1 MSTDPAPA
9 TDAAPATGPA
19 PTLTTVAL
27 ADLPS
32 AVGMTFGPSSWRTV
46 TQEQVNR
53 FAELTG
59 DHNPIHLDPEYAART
74 PFGGTIV
81 HGYLTLALV
90 VPLMAE
96 LVEVTGVGTGVNYG
110 LDRLRFPAPVRV
122 GSRIRVTSR
131 LAEVTDVAGGH
142 QAVFENTF
150 EAEGQAKPAA
160 VATMI
165 VRYYA

>member
-1 MSTDPAPA
+1 MSQNSTR
-9 TDAAPATGPA
+9 
-19 PTLTTVAL
+19 TTVAMSE
-27 ADLPS
+27 LPS
-32 AVGMTFGPSSWRTV
+32 LVGTTFGPSSWRTV
-46 TQEQVNR
+46 TQEQVDR

-59 DHNPIHLDPEYAART
+59 DHNPVHLDPDFAART

-81 HGYLTLALV
+81 HGYFTLALV

-96 LVEVTGVGTGVNYG
+96 ILEVTEVGTGVNYG
-110 LDRLRFPAPVRV
+110 LDRLRFPAPVLV
-122 GSRIRVTSR
+122 GSAIRVSSR
-131 LAEVTDVAGGH
+131 LAEVTEVPGGL

-150 EAEGQAKPAA
+150 ESQGQSKPVA

>member
-1 MSTDPAPA
+1 MTTQPD
-9 TDAAPATGPA
+9 A
-19 PTLTTVAL
+19 PTLTSVPL

-32 AVGMTFGPSSWRTV
+32 LVGTTFGPSSWRTI
-46 TQEQVNR
+46 TQDEVNR
-53 FAELTG
+53 FADLTG
-59 DHNPIHLDPEYAART
+59 DHNPIHLDEEYAKGT

-96 LVEVTGVGTGVNYG
+96 VVEVTGVTTGVNYG

-122 GSRIRVTSR
+122 GARIRVTSR
-131 LAEVTDVAGGH
+131 LTDVTDVPGGY
-142 QAVFENTF
+142 QAVYENTF
-150 EAEGQAKPAA
+150 EVEGQSKPAA
-160 VATMI
+160 VAVMI

>member
-1 MSTDPAPA
+1 MTDPATA
-9 TDAAPATGPA
+9 TTTE
-19 PTLTTVAL
+19 PTTPTRTTVAL

-32 AVGMTFGPSSWRTV
+32 LVGTTFGPSSWRTI
-46 TQEQVNR
+46 TQEQVDR
-53 FAELTG
+53 FADLTG
-59 DHNPIHLDPEYAART
+59 DHNPIHLDPAYAAGT

-96 LVEVTGVGTGVNYG
+96 VVEVTGVGTGVNYG

-122 GSRIRVTSR
+122 GSRIRVTST
-131 LAEVTDVAGGH
+131 LSAVTEVAGGY

-160 VATMI
+160 VAVMI
-165 VRYYA
+165 VRYYS

>member
-1 MSTDPAPA
+1 MTSDPTA
-9 TDAAPATGPA
+9 TVTPV
-19 PTLTTVAL
+19 LTSVPL
-27 ADLPS
+27 GDLPS
-32 AVGMTFGPSSWRTV
+32 LVGTTFGPSSWRTI
-46 TQEQVNR
+46 TQEQVDR
-53 FAELTG
+53 FADLTG
-59 DHNPIHLDPEYAART
+59 DHNPIHLDPQFAAGT

-96 LVEVTGVGTGVNYG
+96 VVEVTGVGTGVNYG

-122 GSRIRVTSR
+122 GSSIRVTST
-131 LAEVTDVAGGH
+131 LTSVNDVPGGY

-160 VATMI
+160 VAVMI
-165 VRYYA
+165 VRYYR

>member
-1 MSTDPAPA
+1 MTAEHAAPGA
-9 TDAAPATGPA
+9 TAAPAGPA
-19 PTLTTVAL
+19 AVPL
-27 ADLPS
+27 ADLPA
-32 AVGMTFGPSSWRTV
+32 AVGRTFGPSSWRTV
-46 TQEQVNR
+46 TQDEVDR
-53 FAELTG
+53 FADLTG
-59 DHNPIHLDPEYAART
+59 DHNPIHLDQEYAART

-96 LVEVTGVGTGVNYG
+96 LVDVTGVATGVNYG

-122 GSRIRVTSR
+122 GSRIRVTST
-131 LAEVTDVAGGH
+131 LTEVTEVPGGY

-150 EAEGQAKPAA
+150 EVEGQAKPAA
-160 VATMI
+160 VAVMI